1 MPLSFRY
8 AIAKDLEAIVNTYN
22 STVAGRMVT
31 ADLEPV
37 TVESKLVWFE
47 NHNHHNRPLWVIE
60 HEGQYIGWM
69 SFNSFYG
76 RPAYAGTAELSLYL
90 NAAARGKG
98 FGKRSLEFALREA
111 PQRSVHTLL
120 GFIFGHN
127 IQSIKLFTSLGFE
140 HWGNLPK
147 VANMG
152 DAYRDLLIFGIK
164 TNN

>member
-1 MPLSFRY
+1 MSLRFRY

-37 TVESKLVWFE
+37 SVESKRPWFE
-47 NHNHHNRPLWVIE
+47 NHNDHNRPLWVIE
-60 HEGQYIGWM
+60 YEDKYIGWM

-76 RPAYAGTAELSLYL
+76 RPAYDGTAELSLYL
-90 NAAARGKG
+90 EAAARGKG
-98 FGKRSLEFALREA
+98 LGKRSLEFALVEAAARE
-111 PQRSVHTLL
+111 VHTLL
-120 GFIFGHN
+120 GFIFGN
-127 IQSIKLFTSLGFE
+127 NLQSIKLFKSLGFE
-140 HWGNLPK
+140 QWGHLPK